1 MPYTI
6 YRQQPVS
13 EQTLAQAELQQY
25 INQQAQA
32 VAPEELT
39 TVEVHSHHFEIFAG
53 KELIA
58 YITYDH
64 SDFITQRWVVMVLG
78 NEIFRHNTIAR
89 CLRYVEWHHK
99 DGSLPAPLP
108 SPAEYPKVPT
118 VVEICFSDQE
128 LIANGE
134 LVASVEFDNDNH
146 ADLYWRVV
154 VNGSEI
160 YRDTTP
166 ARCQSYVKQAY
177 QQGMLPV
184 QRQEEPCTTG
194 NEIMAQ
200 IFDAC
205 EQHGLELLDDGIYT
219 SDGEKLGE
227 VGFTDGEWWLIRA
240 SSVGQQKATCES
252 AIALVRSLLQAE
264 AVDWDELLDKAFD
277 ELTADEWLLM
287 MESEAVRE
295 LIAA

>member
-1 MPYTI
+1 MAYTAP
-6 YRQQPVS
+6 RQQPVS
-13 EQTLAQAELQQY
+13 EQTLAQAELQQH

-39 TVEVHSHHFEIFAG
+39 TAEINSHHFEMFAG
-53 KELIA
+53 KQLIA

-64 SDFITQRWVVMVLG
+64 SDFITQRWVVMVQG

-108 SPAEYPKVPT
+108 APAEYPEVPT
-118 VVEICFSDQE
+118 VAKISFYDQE
-128 LIANGE
+128 LIADSQ
-134 LVASVEFDNDNH
+134 LIASVEYDYDDCTDLFWAVIINDC
-146 ADLYWRVV
+146 
-154 VNGSEI
+154 EI
-160 YRDTTP
+160 YYATTP
-166 ARCQSYVKQAY
+166 ARCHSYVKQAY

-194 NEIMAQ
+194 NEIIVQ

-219 SDGEKLGE
+219 RDGEKLGE
-227 VGFTDGEWWLIRA
+227 VGFTDGNWWVIRA
-240 SSVGQQKATCES
+240 SSVGQQKAACES
-252 AIALVRSLLQAE
+252 AIAGVWVLLQVE
-264 AVDWDELLDKAFD
+264 AVDWDELLDKPFD
-277 ELTADEWLLM
+277 QLSAEEWLLM
-287 MESEAVRE
+287 MESEPVQE
-295 LIAA
+295 LVAA